1 MSNLPIS
8 PIQIDSAKFS
18 PLVVHRVILD
28 SLRYFFSNVP
38 REELR
43 WDADPKVSGVLIDTI
58 NSTLVKQEEVQKKP
72 RILFARGP
80 YTIQKTSMT
89 GDLAEGQESS
99 FTGGSQYSK
108 HMNIIS
114 GGFTIIIEAY
124 HEGTAELL
132 ADMVATF
139 LTWSSDHICNMFRFK
154 QFGYPMQVGDCTLD
168 EENKEKF
175 KIVIGSGYT
184 TETCWVLNEDAIK
197 LKGLTFALTRLP
209 N

>member
-8 PIQIDSAKFS
+8 NVDTTSTKFS
-18 PLVVHRVILD
+18 PLIVHRVVLD
-28 SLRYFFSNVP
+28 SLRYFFSNVS

-43 WDADPKVSGVLIDTI
+43 WSPDPKQTGILIDTV
-58 NSTLVKQEEVQKKP
+58 NSVLIKDDAAQKRP
-72 RILFARGP
+72 RILFSRGP
-80 YTIQKTSMT
+80 YTIQKTSLT
-89 GDLAEGQESS
+89 GDLAEGQYAHI
-99 FTGGSQYSK
+99 TKGRHYSK

-114 GGFTIIIEAY
+114 GNFTIIVEAY
-124 HEGTAELL
+124 QEGTAELL

-154 QFGYPMQVGDCTLD
+154 QFGYPMQIQDCSLD

-184 TETCWVLNEDAIK
+184 TETCWLLDEDAIK
-197 LKGLTFALTRLP
+197 LKGLTLALTSLS